1 MNIEKVKRERA
12 ISILKEINIDRHYP
26 FHDEALDLAITALE
40 SMQELERY
48 RKTPLCGNC
57 ETRRTGMV

>member
-1 MNIEKVKRERA
+1 MESEKMTLLQAQMELRDFMVEND
-12 ISILKEINIDRHYP
+12 ISDNVDAFL
-26 FHDEALDLAITALE
+26 TALE